1 MKKILFIILSVCAL
15 FTACKIDDPDKDLKR
30 LVFDPG
36 DLKFISTS
44 LNTKKET
51 SSALY
56 GNREALISLSG
67 ENNQLQNGT
76 VIKLVTWKYHDNPQY
91 IGGTITGELL
101 SIETI
106 QTDHNGNVSYQ
117 IKNASENQNI
127 NINKNKEERIQYI
140 MSYKPVK
147 RP

>member
-1 MKKILFIILSVCAL
+1 MKKILFITLSICAL
-15 FTACKIDDPDKDLKR
+15 FTACKIDEPDKDLKR
-30 LVFDPG
+30 IVFDPG
-36 DLKFISTS
+36 DLKFIATS

-56 GNREALISLSG
+56 GNPEALASLSD
-67 ENNQLQNGT
+67 ENNQLKNGS

-101 SIETI
+101 SVETVQADNSGNISYKMQSTSGTGNI
-106 QTDHNGNVSYQ
+106 QPD
-117 IKNASENQNI
+117 
-127 NINKNKEERIQYI
+127 KEERIRYI
-140 MSYKPVK
+140 MTYKPVT

>member
-1 MKKILFIILSVCAL
+1 MKKALFITLSICAL
-15 FTACKIDDPDKDLKR
+15 FTACKIDEPDKDLKR
-30 LVFDPG
+30 VVFDPG

-56 GNREALISLSG
+56 GNPQALASLSG
-67 ENNQLQNGT
+67 GNSKLENNSI
-76 VIKLVTWKYHDNPQY
+76 IKLVTWKYHDNPQY

-101 SIETI
+101 SVETL
-106 QTDHNGNVSYQ
+106 QTDNTGKVSYQ
-117 IKNASENQNI
+117 IRNTPAVALIASD
-127 NINKNKEERIQYI
+127 KEERIRYI
-140 MSYKPVK
+140 MSYKPVV

>member
-1 MKKILFIILSVCAL
+1 MKKILFITLSICAL
-15 FTACKIDDPDKDLKR
+15 FTACTIDDPDKDLKR
-30 LVFDPG
+30 IVFDPG
-36 DLKFISTS
+36 DLKFMATS

-56 GNREALISLSG
+56 GNTEALASLSD
-67 ENNQLQNGT
+67 ENNRLKTGS

-101 SIETI
+101 RVETVQADNSGNISYKMQSTSGTGNI
-106 QTDHNGNVSYQ
+106 QPD
-117 IKNASENQNI
+117 
-127 NINKNKEERIQYI
+127 KEERIRYI
-140 MSYKPVK
+140 MTYKPVT

>member
-15 FTACKIDDPDKDLKR
+15 FTACKIDEPDKDLKR
-30 LVFDPG
+30 VVFDPG

-44 LNTKKET
+44 LNPKKKT

-56 GNREALISLSG
+56 GNAEALASLSG
-67 ENNQLQNGT
+67 ENNQLKNGS
-76 VIKLVTWKYHDNPQY
+76 VMKLVTWKYHDNPQY
-91 IGGTITGELL
+91 TGGTITGELL

-106 QTDHNGNVSYQ
+106 QADHNGDVSYQ
-117 IKNASENQNI
+117 IKSTSENKDINAS
-127 NINKNKEERIQYI
+127 KEERIQYI
-140 MSYKPVK
+140 MSYRPVK

>member
-1 MKKILFIILSVCAL
+1 MKKLLFIALSILAL
-15 FTACKIDDPDKDLKR
+15 FTACKIDEPDKDLKR
-30 LVFDPG
+30 IVFDPG

-56 GNREALISLSG
+56 GNLQALASLSG
-67 ENNQLQNGT
+67 EKPQLEKGSI
-76 VIKLVTWKYHDNPQY
+76 IKLVTWKYHSNPQY

-101 SIETI
+101 SVETLR
-106 QTDHNGNVSYQ
+106 TTNDGKVSYQ
-117 IKNASENQNI
+117 VQNTSAAEPVLSDKN
-127 NINKNKEERIQYI
+127 ERIRYI
-140 MSYKPVK
+140 MSYKPVM